1 MYYICLSNRL
11 DYMTKYFLALLFLIT
26 VQIGFAQNNQW
37 KGYFSYNEIKDVS
50 QSPNVFFAA
59 AENALFYKNVNTNI
73 IKTINTVDGLSGQ
86 TITAIH
92 HSAALNRTV
101 IGYQNGLMI
110 VINEA
115 DGSLLNVV
123 DIISNGVNQSLKRIN
138 HFMEND
144 GIVYVSCDFGIVQY
158 NLATLG
164 FGDTY
169 RIGDGGAEI
178 KVTQTAIF
186 NGNIY
191 ASTVSGIR
199 RASITNPNLNDYNQW
214 TVISGGSWSSVESFG
229 TELLVIAD
237 WGGMFRY
244 NGVSFAPFS
253 NFPMPTVDMRASGDY
268 LIVTTPNSV
277 YTYNQ
282 SLALVVQINSSA
294 IPDMIPKFTCATII
308 NDILYM
314 GTLENGVVTT
324 TLSNPSVF
332 EYMNPDGP
340 FRNNIFSINT
350 STDNLWA
357 VYGDYTK
364 QYDPNPLRF
373 NGISKYRDNQWLN
386 IPYSDVHF
394 PGSEVAD
401 LVRVTVNPN
410 NENQIFIS
418 SYFSGL
424 VKFENDEL
432 VAVYNETN
440 STLESIFPTDPPDT
454 NIRIE
459 QSAYDKSGNLWM
471 TNGLV
476 DDGLKVLKAD
486 GNWLSYNTT
495 APFPNPLEGRLGK
508 LVIDKNQ
515 TKWICTINEGL
526 VGFNE
531 NNTPNFRK
539 IKMGAEDGNLPIDDV
554 RVATI
559 DNRNQMWIGT
569 TKGLRVLSSVDR
581 FLSDDPLTT
590 NAIIILEDD
599 LAQEL
604 LFEQFISDIVVDGAN
619 NKWIGTADS
628 GVFLVS
634 PNGQE
639 TIYHFTASNSP
650 LPSNVI
656 NDIDINGKTGEVF
669 IATDKG
675 MVSFKGTSTEAS
687 GDLGNVIVYPNPVRP
702 EFEGTVKI
710 SGLLNKC
717 NVKITDIGG
726 NLVHEAIAEGGTIEW
741 DTKAFGKYKVA
752 SGVYMIFISAQDGV
766 ETKVKKVMIIR

>member
-1 MYYICLSNRL
+1 MK
-11 DYMTKYFLALLFLIT
+11 KYFIALLFLIAI
-26 VQIGFAQNNQW
+26 QIGFAQNNQLW
-37 KGYFSYNEIKDVS
+37 KGYFSYNEIKDLS
-50 QSPNVFFAA
+50 QSPTTFFAA
-59 AENALFYKNVNTNI
+59 AENALFSKNLNTNVL
-73 IKTINTVDGLSGQ
+73 KTINTVDGLSGQ

-92 HSAALNRTV
+92 HSPTLNKTV

-115 DGSLLNVV
+115 DGSMLNVV
-123 DIISNGVNQSLKRIN
+123 DIISNGVNQNLKRIN
-138 HFMEND
+138 HFMEDN

-178 KVTQTAIF
+178 KVTQTAVF
-186 NGNIY
+186 NGYIY
-191 ASTVSGIR
+191 AATANGIR
-199 RASITNPNLNDYNQW
+199 RALITNPNLNDYNQW
-214 TVISGGSWSSVESFG
+214 TALTGASWLSIESFG
-229 TELLVIAD
+229 TELLAIAN
-237 WGGMFRY
+237 WGQMYRF
-244 NGVSFAPFS
+244 NGVSFVPFLS
-253 NFPMPTVDMRASGDY
+253 YPIPPTDMRAAGGY
-268 LIVTTPNSV
+268 LIVTTPNAV

-282 SLALVVQINSSA
+282 SLALVVQINNTV
-294 IPDMIPKFTCATII
+294 IPNMVPIFTCTTII
-308 NDILYM
+308 NGTLYI
-314 GTLENGVVTT
+314 GTLENGVITT
-324 TLSNPSVF
+324 TISNPSVF

-340 FRNNIFSINT
+340 VRNNIFSINT
-350 STDNLWA
+350 TTDNLWA

-364 QYDPNPLRF
+364 DYDPNPLRF
-373 NGISKYRDNQWLN
+373 YGISKYRDNQWLN
-386 IPYSDVHF
+386 IPYSEVHF
-394 PGSEVAD
+394 PGKDAND
-401 LVRVTVNPN
+401 LVRLTVNPA
-410 NENQIFIS
+410 NENQIFVS
-418 SYFSGL
+418 SYHSGL
-424 VKFENDEL
+424 LKFENDVL
-432 VAVYNETN
+432 TTHYTYDN
-440 STLESIFPTDPPDT
+440 SGLESLFDPLYPLYKSV
-454 NIRIE
+454 RIE
-459 QSAYDKSGNLWM
+459 QSAFDKSGNLWM

-476 DDGLKVLKAD
+476 ANGIKVLKTD
-486 GNWLSYNTT
+486 GQWQSHSITSAVSDFFGT
-495 APFPNPLEGRLGK
+495 RLGK
-508 LVIDKNQ
+508 MVIDKNQ
-515 TKWICTINEGL
+515 TKWICSIPQGL
-526 VGFNE
+526 IGFNE
-531 NNTPNFRK
+531 NAAVPFRK
-539 IKMGAEDGNLPIDDV
+539 IKMGADTGNLPSDDV

-559 DNRNQMWIGT
+559 DNKNQMWIGT

-590 NAIIILEDD
+590 NPIIILEND

-604 LFEQFISDIVVDGAN
+604 LFQQFINDIAVDGAN

-639 TIYHFTASNSP
+639 TIYHFTSSNSP
-650 LPSNVI
+650 LPSNII

-687 GDLGNVIVYPNPVRP
+687 GDLSNVVVYPNPVRP

-752 SGVYMIFISAQDGV
+752 SGVYMIFISAQDGI

>member
-1 MYYICLSNRL
+1 MK
-11 DYMTKYFLALLFLIT
+11 KYSIALLFLIAI
-26 VQIGFAQNNQW
+26 QIGFAQNDQLW

-50 QSPNVFFAA
+50 QSPAVFFAA
-59 AENALFYKNVNTNI
+59 AENALFSKNLNNNVL
-73 IKTINTVDGLSGQ
+73 KTTNTVDGLSGQ

-92 HSAALNRTV
+92 HSTALNRTI
-101 IGYQNGLMI
+101 IGYKNGLMI

-115 DGSLLNVV
+115 DGSMINVV
-123 DIISNGVNQSLKRIN
+123 DIISNGVNQNLKKIN
-138 HFMEND
+138 HFMEYN

-169 RIGDGGAEI
+169 RIGNGGAEI
-178 KVTQTAIF
+178 RVTQTAVF
-186 NGNIY
+186 NGFIY
-191 ASTVSGIR
+191 ASTSSGIR
-199 RASITNPNLNDYNQW
+199 KASITNPNLNDYNQW
-214 TVISGGSWSSVESFG
+214 TTLNGNGWASIETFG
-229 TELLVIAD
+229 TELLAVAV
-237 WGGMFRY
+237 WGEMYRF
-244 NGVSFAPFS
+244 NGVAFVNFS
-253 NFPMPTVDMRASGDY
+253 NFPMATMDMRNSGGY
-268 LIVTTPNSV
+268 LIVTIPNTV
-277 YTYNQ
+277 YVYNQ
-282 SLALVVQINSSA
+282 SLALVAQVNSSA
-294 IPDMIPKFTCATII
+294 IPEMIPKFTCATII
-308 NDILYM
+308 NDTIYI
-314 GTLENGVVTT
+314 GTSENGVVTT
-324 TLSNPSVF
+324 TVSNPSVF

-340 FRNNIFSINT
+340 ALNNIFSINT
-350 STDNLWA
+350 SSDNLWA

-364 QYDPNPLRF
+364 QYDPNPFRYS
-373 NGISKYRDNQWLN
+373 GISKYRDNQWLN
-386 IPYSDVHF
+386 IPYSEVHF
-394 PGSEVAD
+394 PGIDVVD
-401 LVRVTVNPN
+401 LVRVTVNPK
-410 NENQIFIS
+410 NENQIFVS
-418 SYFSGL
+418 SYYSGL
-424 VKFENDEL
+424 VKFENDQL
-432 VAVYNETN
+432 VTVYNETN
-440 STLESIFPTDPPDT
+440 STLESISASDPPYA

-459 QSAYDKSGNLWM
+459 QSAYDKAGNLWM

-476 DDGLKVLKAD
+476 ADGLKVLKPD
-486 GNWLSYNTT
+486 GTWLSYNTT
-495 APFPNPLEGRLGK
+495 APFPNPIEGRFGK

-515 TKWICTINEGL
+515 TKWMCTINEGL

-531 NNTPNFRK
+531 NVTPNFRK
-539 IKMGAEDGNLPIDDV
+539 IRTGAEDGNLPSNDV

-559 DNRNQMWIGT
+559 DNKNQMWIGT
-569 TKGLRVLSSVDR
+569 TSGLRVLSSVDR
-581 FLSDDPLTT
+581 FLSADPLTT

-604 LFEQFISDIVVDGAN
+604 LFEQFINDIVVDGAN

-628 GVFLVS
+628 GVFLLS

>member
-1 MYYICLSNRL
+1 MK
-11 DYMTKYFLALLFLIT
+11 KYFIALLFLIAI
-26 VQIGFAQNNQW
+26 QIGFAQSNQLW

-50 QSPNVFFAA
+50 QSPTHFFAA
-59 AENALFYKNVNTNI
+59 AENALFSKNLNTNI
-73 IKTINTVDGLSGQ
+73 LKTINTVDGLSGQ

-92 HSAALNRTV
+92 HSPALNKTV

-110 VINEA
+110 VINEG
-115 DGSLLNVV
+115 DGSMLNVV
-123 DIISNGVNQSLKRIN
+123 DIISNGVNQNLKRIN
-138 HFMEND
+138 HFMEDN

-178 KVTQTAIF
+178 KVTQTTVF
-186 NGNIY
+186 NGYIY
-191 ASTVSGIR
+191 ASTDSGIR
-199 RASITNPNLNDYNQW
+199 RALLTNPNLNDYNQW
-214 TVISGGSWSSVESFG
+214 TTVTGSGWTSVEAFG
-229 TELLVIAD
+229 TELLAIAA
-237 WGGMFRY
+237 WGEMFRF
-244 NGVSFAPFS
+244 NGVAFVSFSSFPTAP
-253 NFPMPTVDMRASGDY
+253 VDMRAAGGY
-268 LIVTTPNSV
+268 LIVTTSTGV

-282 SLALVVQINSSA
+282 SLGLVVHISNTA
-294 IPDMIPKFTCATII
+294 IPDMVPKFTCATII
-308 NDILYM
+308 SDTLYI
-314 GTLENGVVTT
+314 GTVENGVVTT
-324 TLSNPSVF
+324 TISNPSVF

-340 FRNNIFSINT
+340 ARNNIFSINT

-357 VYGDYTK
+357 VYGGYTK
-364 QYDPNPLRF
+364 QYDPSPLRYY
-373 NGISKYRDNQWLN
+373 GISKYKDNQWLN
-386 IPYSDVHF
+386 IPYSEVHF
-394 PGSEVAD
+394 PGSEVPN

-410 NENQIFIS
+410 NENQIFVS
-418 SYFSGL
+418 SYFAGL
-424 VKFENDEL
+424 VKFENDQL
-432 VAVYNETN
+432 VTVYNETN
-440 STLESIFPTDPPDT
+440 STLESIFPTDPPDV
-454 NIRIE
+454 NLRIE

-476 DDGLKVLKAD
+476 ADGLKVLKPD

-495 APFPNPLEGRLGK
+495 AAFPNFFDGRLGK
-508 LVIDKNQ
+508 MVIDKNQ

-526 VGFNE
+526 MGFNE

-539 IKMGAEDGNLPIDDV
+539 IKMGADDGNLPIDDV

-559 DNRNQMWIGT
+559 DKKNQLWIGT

-581 FLSDDPLTT
+581 FLNPDPLTT

-604 LFEQFISDIVVDGAN
+604 LFEQFINDIVVDGAN

-639 TIYHFTASNSP
+639 TLYHFTSSNSP
-650 LPSNVI
+650 LPSDII
-656 NDIDINGKTGEVF
+656 NDIDIDGTTGEVF

-675 MVSFKGTSTEAS
+675 MVSFKGTSTDAS
-687 GDLGNVIVYPNPVRP
+687 ADLGNVVVYPNPVRP

-741 DTKAFGKYKVA
+741 DTTAFGKYKVA
-752 SGVYMIFISAQDGV
+752 SGVYMIFISADDGV